1 VTVIWLARLGGPTGP
16 AATLGAPDAG
26 AGDAGEAG
34 CSDARAAGFG
44 RGMGRVV
51 ETVTA
56 GSTVASAG
64 DSGADGDGAGAAGG
78 TAATASGTDG
88 ACATAARNPALNNTI
103 NANANWRNNVDTL
116 RPRMPAPIPIAVAQR
131 KTIAMTGFHRPST
144 LERDLVCL
152 SSMTA
157 L

>member
-1 VTVIWLARLGGPTGP
+1 
-16 AATLGAPDAG
+16 LGAPDAG
-26 AGDAGEAG
+26 AGDAGDAG

-78 TAATASGTDG
+78 TAATASGSDG
-88 ACATAARNPALNNTI
+88 ACATAARKPALNITI
-103 NANANWRNNVDTL
+103 NANRRNNVDTL

>member
-1 VTVIWLARLGGPTGP
+1 
-16 AATLGAPDAG
+16 
-26 AGDAGEAG
+26 
-34 CSDARAAGFG
+34 
-44 RGMGRVV
+44 MGRVV

-64 DSGADGDGAGAAGG
+64 DSGADGDGDGAGAAGG

-103 NANANWRNNVDTL
+103 NANCRNNVDTL
-116 RPRMPAPIPIAVAQR
+116 RPRTPAPIPIAATQR
-131 KTIAMTGFHRPST
+131 KTLAMTGFNRPSR
-144 LERDLVCL
+144 LEHDLVCL

>member
-1 VTVIWLARLGGPTGP
+1 
-16 AATLGAPDAG
+16 LGAPDAG

-34 CSDARAAGFG
+34 EAGRSEVRAAGFG

-64 DSGADGDGAGAAGG
+64 DSGAGGDGEREGAADG
-78 TAATASGTDG
+78 TAATASGSHG
-88 ACATAARNPALNNTI
+88 ACATAARKPALNKTI
-103 NANANWRNNVDTL
+103 NAKWRNNVDTL
-116 RPRMPAPIPIAVAQR
+116 RPRMPAPIPIAAAQW
-131 KTIAMTGFHRPST
+131 KTIATTGFHRPST

>member
-1 VTVIWLARLGGPTGP
+1 
-16 AATLGAPDAG
+16 LGAPDAG

-56 GSTVASAG
+56 GSTVASAA
-64 DSGADGDGAGAAGG
+64 DSGADGDGERDGAADG
-78 TAATASGTDG
+78 TAATASGSDG
-88 ACATAARNPALNNTI
+88 ACATAARKPALNKTI
-103 NANANWRNNVDTL
+103 NAKWRNNVDTL
-116 RPRMPAPIPIAVAQR
+116 RPRMPAPIPIAAAQW
-131 KTIAMTGFHRPST
+131 KTIATTGFHRPST